1 MYIKNNFMKNN
12 AFFLNKIKKPLSK
25 AKNLKLPNP
34 SPYHVMVKIIYSGIC
49 GSQLKEIDGKRGHD
63 KYIPHLLGHEGY
75 GKVIRTGNKVK
86 KIKKDDFVLL
96 SWIKGKGG
104 QEKNLEINYDKKKIN
119 SGPITTFSN
128 LSLISENRC
137 FKLKNKI
144 YQKKFIPLL
153 GCSLPTGVG
162 IVYKDLKPKKNKSFI
177 ISGVGAVGIFSLLGV
192 IFFKPK
198 NIIVLETN
206 LYKIKILKKYLKNI
220 KIINATY
227 SKKKIIKKIKL
238 MNEGKLV
245 DYAIDCSGSIQSMNN
260 CIDYIKNN
268 GKFIFASHPDHNKK
282 LQLNPHELIK
292 GKKIMGSWGG
302 GFKIERDEK
311 ILNYFLKNVF
321 FKSNL
326 RRLIK
331 CYKLNNINQAI
342 NDIKKGKIFKALLI
356 H

>member
-1 MYIKNNFMKNN
+1 MCIKNNFMKNN
-12 AFFLNKIKKPLSK
+12 AFFLKTIKKPLAK
-25 AKNLKLPNP
+25 AKNLKLPSP
-34 SPYHVMVKIIYSGIC
+34 GPYHVMVKIIYSGIC

-63 KYIPHLLGHEGY
+63 KYIPHLLGHEGF
-75 GKVIRTGNKVK
+75 GKVIRTGSRVK

-104 QEKNLEINYDKKKIN
+104 QEKNLKIKYNKKKIN

-137 FKLKNKI
+137 FKLSNKS

-162 IVYKDLKPKKNKSFI
+162 LVYKDLKPKKNKSFVV
-177 ISGVGAVGIFSLLGV
+177 SGIGAVGIFSLLG
-192 IFFKPK
+192 IMFFKPR

-206 LYKIKILKKYLKNI
+206 IYKMKFLKKYLKNI
-220 KIINATY
+220 KIISATY
-227 SKKKIIKKIKL
+227 SKKKIIEKIKL
-238 MNEGKLV
+238 INEGDLA
-245 DYAIDCSGSIQSMNN
+245 DYAIDCSGDIQAMNN

-282 LQLNPHELIK
+282 LQINPHELIK

-311 ILNYFLKNVF
+311 ILNYFLQNVF
-321 FKSNL
+321 LKSNF
-326 RRLIK
+326 RKFIK

-342 NDIKKGKIFKALLI
+342 YDIKKGKIFKALLI